1 MSSSSP
7 TSDARASRSK
17 IIALAAMICSAAAV
31 GAGISLGLPLLSLVL
46 AARGVSGSLIGLNT
60 AMAGIASLAVIP
72 FVTPLATRV
81 GAARL
86 LLAALLTTGVSFYG
100 FHLIENFWGWFPLRL
115 VFHGGL
121 TIAFVMSEFWIN
133 SLSPPGKRGLVMGI
147 YATILSLGFTVG
159 PTVLAIVGSHG
170 YLPFAIGSL
179 ILMCAAGPVIFA
191 LHETPELE
199 PGPRRSVFGFVMSA
213 PVATLAALIF
223 GAIEAGGMAILPIY
237 GLRLGLNEGTAAQFV
252 SAVALG
258 NLVMQIPIGILS
270 DKIDRRDMLLAC
282 AVIGLGGALALPM
295 VAPAFWPTA
304 AILFFWGGAVAG
316 LYTIGLTY
324 LGASY
329 SGANLAAANAA
340 FVMMY
345 SIGMLIGPPA
355 IGAGLDA
362 FAASNSPHGAPL
374 VMAAFFGFYLM
385 VLIVERMRRRSRG

>member
-1 MSSSSP
+1 
-7 TSDARASRSK
+7 
-17 IIALAAMICSAAAV
+17 MICSAAAV

-86 LLAALLTTGVSFYG
+86 LLAALLTTGISFYG
-100 FHLIENFWGWFPLRL
+100 FHLVDNFWGWFPLRF

-133 SLSPPGKRGLVMGI
+133 SLSPPGRRGLIMGI
-147 YATILSLGFTVG
+147 YATILSLGFAVG
-159 PTVLAIVGSHG
+159 PTVLAIVGSQG
-170 YLPFAIGSL
+170 AVPFAIGSL
-179 ILMCAAGPVIFA
+179 ILICAGLPVIFA

-199 PGPRRSVFGFVMSA
+199 SGPRRSVAAFVFGA
-213 PVATLAALIF
+213 PVATLAALTF

-258 NLVMQIPIGILS
+258 NLVMQIPIGLLS
-270 DKIDRRDMLLAC
+270 DKIDRRNMLMVC
-282 AVIGLGGALALPM
+282 AVIGLAGALLLPL
-295 VAPAFWPTA
+295 VAPDFWPTA
-304 AILFFWGGAVAG
+304 IVLFFWGGVVAG

-324 LGASY
+324 LGANY
-329 SGANLAAANAA
+329 SGANLASANAA

-345 SIGMLIGPPA
+345 SLGLLIGPPA

-362 FAASNSPHGAPL
+362 FAASHSPHGAPL
-374 VMAAFFGFYLM
+374 VMAAFFAFYLAA
-385 VLIVERMRRRSRG
+385 LIIERVRRQSA